1 MTADGAADSA
11 HVELIGAAEDPGWL
25 VIIDAQRI
33 FADPASEWASPFWPG
48 AWARIRELA
57 DQFGPERTLLTRW
70 LPTADRSTSWGAYFA
85 AWPFADVPADN
96 ALYELVDGARE
107 LSVHP
112 TIDEPTFG
120 KWGPQLQAALG
131 ADGAGGAGATGAPR
145 FTVAGVSTDCCVI
158 STVLPAADAGAWVH
172 VDEAGCA
179 ASSAEN
185 GEAALAVMRLF
196 PPQVS
201 VGQGAAEEQIRRH
214 YEECRSDGAGAL
226 EALHATAIHLELS
239 LEDCATVL
247 GMSGEVRRAGG
258 SWRIPPA

>member
-70 LPTADRSTSWGAYFA
+70 LPTADRDSSWGAYFDE
-85 AWPFADVPADN
+85 WPFADVPADDP
-96 ALYELVDGARE
+96 LYELVDGARE

-120 KWGPQLQAALG
+120 KWGPQLEAALG
-131 ADGAGGAGATGAPR
+131 DDQR
-145 FTVAGVSTDCCVI
+145 ITVVGVSTDCCVI
-158 STVLPAADAGAWVH
+158 STVLPAADAGAWVC